1 MTNSKALYEIVEGGR
16 YGSARGQSFD
26 AFIGGMVLIAVTV
39 AVLSTE
45 AKFADWTPIFERIE
59 WVCAV
64 IFAVEYSGRVWV
76 SPDDRRNRYGDGWK
90 GRLRYVM
97 TPMAIIDLLA
107 FLPIFISLFI
117 AIDPDDFLLLR
128 LIRLF
133 KLLRYFS
140 AFETLAVV
148 LSNERKPMLA
158 SGILMIILL
167 IVMSTLGYLVE
178 RKAQPDAF
186 GSIPQAMWWG
196 IVTLATIGYGD
207 VVPQTVLGKV
217 IGGLTSILGLGMFAL
232 PAGIVASGFAE
243 EMRRRNFMVTWTL
256 VSSVPFFEHLPASR
270 IAEIASALEP
280 RSATRGEA
288 IIRKG
293 DPADGMFF
301 LIEGECDV
309 MIGEKP
315 IRLKDGDFFGEMAL
329 LSARPRSASIVAQ
342 GFTRLL
348 KLRVD
353 HFHRLMENHPD
364 LAAAMRKVSDE
375 RAKSMTPIPSSTPT
389 TPSSPA

>member
-1 MTNSKALYEIVEGGR
+1 MAITGSKGLYEIVEGGR
-16 YGSARGQSFD
+16 YGSARGQGFD
-26 AFIGGMVLIAVTV
+26 AFIGVVVLIAVTV
-39 AVLSTE
+39 TILSTE
-45 AKFADWTPIFERIE
+45 AKFADILPIFDRIE
-59 WVCAV
+59 WACFV
-64 IFAVEYSGRVWV
+64 IFLVEYVARVLV
-76 SPDDRRNRYGDGWK
+76 CPDDRQNRYNDGWR
-90 GRLRYVM
+90 GRARYM
-97 TPMAIIDLLA
+97 LTPMALIDLFA
-107 FLPIFISLFI
+107 FAPMLLILVVH
-117 AIDPDDFLLLR
+117 IDADEFLLLR
-128 LIRLF
+128 LVRLF

-148 LSNERKPMLA
+148 LSNERKPMMA

-207 VVPQTVLGKV
+207 VVPQTVMGKV

-270 IAEIASALEP
+270 IAEIASSLEP
-280 RSATRGEA
+280 RSASRGEA

-293 DPADGMFF
+293 DPADGMYF

-329 LSARPRSASIVAQ
+329 LSDRPRSASIIAQ

-375 RAKSMTPIPSSTPT
+375 RQKSMAPPP
-389 TPSSPA
+389 PPPNPA

>member
-1 MTNSKALYEIVEGGR
+1 MTRKGLYEIVEGGH
-16 YGSARGQSFD
+16 YGSARGQLFD
-26 AFIGGMVLIAVTV
+26 AFIGVVVLVAVTV
-39 AVLSTE
+39 TVLSTE
-45 AKFADWTPIFERIE
+45 PKFADLLPTFERIE
-59 WVCAV
+59 WACVV
-64 IFAVEYSGRVWV
+64 IFLFEYVSRVLV
-76 SPDDRRNRYGDGWK
+76 CPDDRQDRYGDGWR
-90 GRLRYVM
+90 GRMRYM
-97 TPMAIIDLLA
+97 LTPMAIIDLLA
-107 FLPIFISLFI
+107 FAPMLLALFVH
-117 AIDPDDFLLLR
+117 IDSDYFLLLR
-128 LIRLF
+128 LLRLF

-167 IVMSTLGYLVE
+167 IMMSTLGYLVE
-178 RKAQPDAF
+178 RGAQPDAF
-186 GSIPQAMWWG
+186 GSVPQAMWWG

-207 VVPQTVLGKV
+207 MVPQTVLGKV

-270 IAEIASALEP
+270 IAVIASSLEP
-280 RSATRGEA
+280 RSASRGEA

-293 DPADGMFF
+293 DPADGMYF

-309 MIGEKP
+309 MIGDKP
-315 IRLKDGDFFGEMAL
+315 IRLRDGDFFGEMAL
-329 LSARPRSASIVAQ
+329 LSDRPRSASIVAQ

-353 HFHRLMENHPD
+353 HFHRLMANHPD

-375 RAKSMTPIPSSTPT
+375 RQRSMAPAPT
-389 TPSSPA
+389 EPPPPAQSM

>member
-1 MTNSKALYEIVEGGR
+1 MTIARSKAVYEIVEGGR
-16 YGSARGQSFD
+16 FGSARGRAFD
-26 AFIGGMVLIAVTV
+26 AFIGSAVLIAVAS
-39 AVLSTE
+39 AVLSTD
-45 AKFADWTPIFERIE
+45 AVFADWLPTFDRIE
-59 WVCAV
+59 GACAV
-64 IFAVEYSGRVWV
+64 IFAVEYFARVWV
-76 SPDDRRNRYGDGWK
+76 SADDRQNRYNDGWR
-90 GRLRYVM
+90 GRLRYMM
-97 TPMAIIDLLA
+97 TAMAIIDLLA
-107 FLPIFISLFI
+107 FVPIFAALFVN
-117 AIDPDDFLLLR
+117 IDADDFLLLR

-148 LSNERKPMLA
+148 LSNERKPMFA

-167 IVMSTLGYLVE
+167 IVMSTLGYLAE
-178 RKAQPDAF
+178 RNVQPQAF
-186 GSIPQAMWWG
+186 GSIPQSMWWG

-270 IAEIASALEP
+270 IAEIASSLEP
-280 RSATRGEA
+280 RSASRGEA
-288 IIRKG
+288 IIRQG
-293 DPADGMFF
+293 DPADGMYF

-309 MIGEKP
+309 MIGDTP

-329 LSARPRSASIVAQ
+329 LSARPRSVSIIAR

-364 LAAAMRKVSDE
+364 LAAAMRKVSDD
-375 RAKSMTPIPSSTPT
+375 RQKSMLVPPSAPT
-389 TPSSPA
+389 NPG